1 MLHHPVSGFLRT
13 MKHLPIQP
21 VVFLGV
27 LAASLCG
34 AIEVQSHGLMFER
47 WLCDTFF
54 EGYRAPSHTQK
65 WDIPAEANSE
75 HGRIPVNPKATKHG
89 TAIGLGDALRQFE
102 IDEAFIMIVGFWE
115 QQTPDTKRWT
125 NVQTTHVAPYQWR
138 KLWGPITR
146 DDLQRLDAAIKD
158 KSIPLEE
165 ARKRALQI
173 KSQPPFTQA
182 VIQVNP
188 KIDKS
193 QRRLQCSLRF
203 ADFFLHLAP
212 DESPAP
218 QPDPKVFGVSVPRS
232 FESPPR
238 AQGAP

>member
-1 MLHHPVSGFLRT
+1 
-13 MKHLPIQP
+13 MKLPPIKL
-21 VVFLGV
+21 VVLPGV
-27 LAASLCG
+27 LAVSMTA

-54 EGYRAPSHTQK
+54 KGYRAPSHTQK
-65 WDIPAEANSE
+65 WDIPAEANPD

-102 IDEAFIMIVGFWE
+102 IDEAFMMIVGFWE
-115 QQTPDTKRWT
+115 QQTPETKRWT
-125 NVQTTHVAPYQWR
+125 NVQTVHVSPPLWR
-138 KLWGPITR
+138 KLWGPVTR
-146 DDLQRLDAAIKD
+146 KDLERLNAAIKD
-158 KSIPLEE
+158 KSVPLEE

-173 KSQPPFTQA
+173 KSQPPFTLA

-203 ADFFLHLAP
+203 SDFFRHLAP
-212 DESPAP
+212 DASPAS
-218 QPDPKVFGVSVPRS
+218 QADPRVFGVSVPPT
-232 FESPPR
+232 FESGPR